1 MPTEMHQGDMLED
14 FSFALHRMSYDLT
27 GDRRKALQGLY
38 DTYPGDNGDTI
49 IVVRPEMRAL
59 LFSNKTREH
68 LESIL
73 GLIREGITG
82 TEAIKTVLAGGEQPM
97 TMVSGT
103 L

>member
-1 MPTEMHQGDMLED
+1 MTTKIHQGDMLED
-14 FSFALHRMSYDLT
+14 FSFAIHRMSYDST
-27 GDRRKALQGLY
+27 GEHREAIRGIY
-38 DTYPGDNGDTI
+38 DSYPGENGDTI

-68 LESIL
+68 LDAVL
-73 GLIREGITG
+73 TLIRKGITG
-82 TEAIKTVLAGGEQPM
+82 TEAIKAVLAGEEPT